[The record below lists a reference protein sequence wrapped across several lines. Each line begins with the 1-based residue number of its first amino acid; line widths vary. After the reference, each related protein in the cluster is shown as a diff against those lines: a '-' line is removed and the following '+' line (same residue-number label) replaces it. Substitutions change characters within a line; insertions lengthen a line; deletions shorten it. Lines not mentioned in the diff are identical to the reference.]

1 MSAIELDANTPM
13 FNFTILEDGNPT
25 EVVITAADFSRW
37 TSGDFKPEDAKA
49 VGVLI
54 QFTLN
59 QEAQSAQQT
68 AFYIALMSF
77 VNTLIEKGQG
87 ATAIIVM
94 KAIAGNEID
103 RNAPLL
109 EARLGHE
116 WMEKAGQA
124 VTMVAQNILTPGD
137 PSKEN

>member
-13 FNFTILEDGNPT
+13 FNFTILEDGKPT

-59 QEAQSAQQT
+59 QEAQAAQQT

-87 ATAIIVM
+87 ATATIVM
-94 KAIAGNEID
+94 KALAGNEID
-103 RNAPLL
+103 RNSPLL
-109 EARLGHE
+109 EARLGRD
-116 WMEKAGQA
+116 WLEKAGQA
-124 VTMVAQNILTPGD
+124 VTMVAQSILTPGD
-137 PSKEN
+137 PASES